1 MTRKQDLQNTV
12 LDLSHKVVKSFY
24 SRRTETIL
32 PLLDEQF
39 LWIGSRSFQWTE
51 GAAAFGQLKRGE
63 GESTSVPDIGNEY
76 YNILSSDGK
85 SWVVCGRFTVSLRVD
100 ADVIC
105 RLLIR
110 VTLVWSQ
117 KGERF
122 SLLHL
127 HSSCAKDYPPT
138 GNSSQETRSFCQYL
152 HENLHENAVSRD
164 MTPETSIRLSLRD
177 EAGHLHYLT
186 SSEILYV
193 KASNQWCHIVT
204 AFDQFLSFGSLTSFE
219 EKLPGFLR
227 IHRSY
232 LVNSQAIEK
241 LRFNRVYLWNHEEL
255 PVSKKRYQEIKKVFK
270 PSPPPESLT
279 PPILF

>member
-39 LWIGSRSFQWTE
+39 LWIGSLSFQWTE
-51 GAAAFGQLKRGE
+51 GAAAFGQLKR
-63 GESTSVPDIGNEY
+63 
-76 YNILSSDGK
+76 GK

-127 HSSCAKDYPPT
+127 HSSCAKDYPPA

-152 HENLHENAVSRD
+152 HENLHENAASRD